1 MARVS
6 WRGDIRKMA
15 MRIENLPDEMMD
27 MAEEV
32 MEDTVEDGA
41 DLMRHYIKTRATDKV
56 RNGIPPRDGRTKSWD
71 MHDAVET
78 NVKRN
83 RRSIVGK
90 FGWGVAG
97 GPDEDYF
104 SYQENGFRH
113 WRSGKDVVPMH
124 ALLDAFIQNREQFF
138 ARMRSEMR
146 SRR

>member
-15 MRIENLPDEMMD
+15 MRIENLPDEMLD

-41 DLMRHYIKTRATDKV
+41 DLMRHYIKTRGTGYKD
-56 RNGIPPRDGRTKSWD
+56 RPGRTESYD
-71 MHDAVET
+71 MLEAVET

-97 GPDEDYF
+97 GRDDDYF